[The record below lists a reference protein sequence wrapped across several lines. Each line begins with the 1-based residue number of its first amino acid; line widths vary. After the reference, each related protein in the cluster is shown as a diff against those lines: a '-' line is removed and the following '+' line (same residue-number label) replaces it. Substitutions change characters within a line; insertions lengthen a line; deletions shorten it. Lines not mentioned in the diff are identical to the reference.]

1 MTLKELMNK
10 LTHKQQSDIKKVLEK
25 NRFYI
30 KEEEKP
36 SFILGW
42 FEGMNAVYQESLQP
56 REDKS

>member
-1 MTLKELMNK
+1 MTLNELMNK
-10 LTHKQQSDIKKVLEK
+10 LTHKQQLDIKKLLEK

-42 FEGMNAVYQESLQP
+42 FEGRHAMYEESLQP
-56 REDKS
+56 GEDKS